1 MTERVVAAIENPLVD
16 CIGHLTGRL
25 ILRREPYDI
34 DVEQVAEAAARTGT
48 MIEINGNPNRR
59 DLNEHHA
66 RLAAEAGVTIVAQHR
81 RPPHPHARQHALRDR
96 DGAARLADEGR
107 AREHPP
113 LGRVQEAPPVGGP
126 PVGGGGLPLTF
137 GRLGDS
143 ARGLAGRSWP
153 HEQDTDSPAPHLLQ
167 HDRRPRPL
175 HRPRRCELRGD
186 QGQRQADQEAD
197 DRRQP
202 PQADTIDGSRINES
216 KLGEVPLAQ
225 RAGSAGSADTA
236 GTADHATTATTAD
249 TAGSANSANSA
260 ATAENANALGGQSA
274 AQLRV
279 SAATS
284 SGGTCDPEGFNSPAC
299 ATQAMNLPA
308 TSDVV
313 AIARGSWY
321 GTGAGPDKGECFIS
335 IDPNTNSPSSIRA
348 EVGQVDAEHTD
359 FDTAGDVSVNTT
371 INDVPAGN
379 QTFRMRC
386 FQEDGDFHVEDAVIT
401 VMRLPS

>member
-1 MTERVVAAIENPLVD
+1 MNKTPI
-16 CIGHLTGRL
+16 
-25 ILRREPYDI
+25 
-34 DVEQVAEAAARTGT
+34 
-48 MIEINGNPNRR
+48 
-59 DLNEHHA
+59 
-66 RLAAEAGVTIVAQHR
+66 
-81 RPPHPHARQHALRDR
+81 RQR
-96 DGAARLADEGR
+96 
-107 AREHPP
+107 
-113 LGRVQEAPPVGGP
+113 
-126 PVGGGGLPLTF
+126 LTF
-137 GRLGDS
+137 SNMIAVLALFIALGGAS
-143 ARGLAGRSWP
+143 YAATKVNGKQIKKQTIAGNKLKP
-153 HEQDTDSPAPHLLQ
+153 
-167 HDRRPRPL
+167 
-175 HRPRRCELRGD
+175 
-186 QGQRQADQEAD
+186 
-197 DRRQP
+197 
-202 PQADTIDGSRINES
+202 DTIDGSRINES

-348 EVGQVDAEHTD
+348 EVGQVNAEHTD